1 MINAKDED
9 DSDDEARDEN
19 ALTYD
24 QLFTFKIK
32 IFFEMLADDINEHR
46 EEQGSAESCY
56 AKQSQNEKVVET
68 IALNSFFYGLLA
80 LETHTYNE
88 HYHKDRHC
96 VQADTCKERSF
107 LNYRKVE
114 MN

>member
-9 DSDDEARDEN
+9 DSDDETRDEN

-24 QLFTFKIK
+24 QLFAFKIK
-32 IFFEMLADDINEHR
+32 IFFEMFADDINEHWQ
-46 EEQGSAESCY
+46 EQGGAEPSDG
-56 AKQSQNEKVVET
+56 KQSQNEKVVEA

-88 HYHKDRHC
+88 HYYKYGHG
-96 VQADTCKERSF
+96 V
-107 LNYRKVE
+107 
-114 MN
+114 